1 MQHVSD
7 HTTRIDMDWIY
18 KKDSKMFSDTEHVD
32 HGALSDM
39 KISYFL
45 WIV

>member
-7 HTTRIDMDWIY
+7 HTTRIDMDGID

-39 KISYFL
+39 KISNFL